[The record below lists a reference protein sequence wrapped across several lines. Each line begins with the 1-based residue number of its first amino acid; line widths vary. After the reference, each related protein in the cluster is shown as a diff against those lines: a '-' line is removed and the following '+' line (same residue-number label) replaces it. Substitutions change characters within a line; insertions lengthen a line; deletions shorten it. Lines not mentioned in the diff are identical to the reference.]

1 MLKPKRKITRD
12 EIKKDSFIE
21 SVFQLRAFIKE
32 NMQLLTRIGGG
43 IGLLIAVMVF
53 LSQSF
58 QNNREEAQYLLTK
71 ATLYLDNGDMQN
83 AKIQLQELVDEY
95 GSTEAGR
102 AGGFYLA
109 QMYFSSN
116 DYDSSLPLFLAYSK
130 KGKNTFL
137 VTSANEAISNIYVYK
152 NNIKNAIKYQ
162 LKAVSHSN
170 TNKLKAYNNL
180 KLIELYLKD
189 SDYDKTNEL
198 IKDLRSTHSDDAEIM
213 QKVDYVIGLMM
224 KK

>member
-12 EIKKDSFIE
+12 EIKKDSFVE
-21 SVFQLRAFIKE
+21 SVFQLRTFIKE
-32 NMQLLTRIGGG
+32 NRQLLTRIGGG
-43 IGLLIAVMVF
+43 IGLLAFVMIF

-58 QNNREEAQYLLTK
+58 QNNQKEAQYLLTK
-71 ATLYLDNGDMQN
+71 STLFLDNGDSQN

-102 AGGFYLA
+102 AGGFYLG
-109 QMYFSSN
+109 QIYFSNN
-116 DYDSSLPLFLAYSK
+116 DYESSLPLFQVYSK

-137 VTSANEAISNIYVYK
+137 VISANEAISNIYLYK
-152 NNIKNAIKYQ
+152 NDMKNAIKYQ
-162 LKAVSHSN
+162 LKAVNHSN

-189 SDYDKTNEL
+189 SDYDKSNKI
-198 IKDLRSTHSDDAEIM
+198 IKDLRSNHSDDADIM